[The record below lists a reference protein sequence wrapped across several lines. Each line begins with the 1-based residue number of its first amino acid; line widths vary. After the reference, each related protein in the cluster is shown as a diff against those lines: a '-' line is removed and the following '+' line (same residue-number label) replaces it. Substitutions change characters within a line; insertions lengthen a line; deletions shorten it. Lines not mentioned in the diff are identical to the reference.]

1 MSAFV
6 SLWHFHLNW
15 KENFENNCYLDLKW
29 VSEKWLLNKNKCSLT
44 EWVKLAKE
52 IEKISFCNTMIIPP
66 ASNISQCM
74 IGGNT
79 QTNVCITKDIIMT
92 HKFGAYSKTWVS
104 SDHPCKQQIFQIS
117 LPSSCSSHLQKTP
130 FVSSSLSQFLFP
142 LFKASFQLW
151 QAAGLRLDTPWCKQ
165 EGDRSHYCPQR
176 TSMEQVPEAPGKRR
190 CALGTPTTA
199 ACAWGWAGG
208 VLQAPLISYGSLG
221 LGPSHPAA
229 TAPHSLVFNLKFLR
243 GEEKS

>member
-1 MSAFV
+1 
-6 SLWHFHLNW
+6 
-15 KENFENNCYLDLKW
+15 
-29 VSEKWLLNKNKCSLT
+29 
-44 EWVKLAKE
+44 
-52 IEKISFCNTMIIPP
+52 
-66 ASNISQCM
+66 M

-92 HKFGAYSKTWVS
+92 HTFGPYSKTWVS

-117 LPSSCSSHLQKTP
+117 LPSSCSSHLQKIP

-151 QAAGLRLDTPWCKQ
+151 QAAGLRLATPWCKQ
-165 EGDRSHYCPQR
+165 ESDRGHYCPQR
-176 TSMEQVPEAPGKRR
+176 TSTEQVPEAPGKTH
-190 CALGTPTTA
+190 CALGATA

-208 VLQAPLISYGSLG
+208 VLQAPLIPYSSLG

-229 TAPHSLVFNLKFLR
+229 TAPHSLVFNLNCFTGR
-243 GEEKS
+243 GKELGDTSFCWWNVLTIWQSIEKSKLL